1 MRPTSPTVRL
11 RRDDRRG
18 HTLFEWMGVAGLVA
32 TAVRFAADIRGHR
45 LRQRLAAREDVPA
58 TKLPKNPQEGQEG
71 QEARKKAAKVQ
82 PLAH

>member
-1 MRPTSPTVRL
+1 MRPTSPTMRL

-32 TAVRFAADIRGHR
+32 AAVRFAADIRGHR

-58 TKLPKNPQEGQEG
+58 TKLPKKARKKAKK
-71 QEARKKAAKVQ
+71 ARKKAAKVQ